1 MVAVFQNPITA
12 EDIKA
17 KARALGA
24 DLVGIA
30 DGQLMNDNPPDPKD
44 PRRPS
49 DITDYDADRVIV
61 LAKRLNSGTTRISR
75 WDERHKYYN
84 DEITI
89 SMLEEIALD
98 LVQVGQFLYRYA
110 PFRGSQQRQSRCGR
124 VSSWW

>member
-30 DGQLMNDNPPDPKD
+30 DGQVMNDNPPDPKD

-84 DEITI
+84 D
-89 SMLEEIALD
+89 
-98 LVQVGQFLYRYA
+98 
-110 PFRGSQQRQSRCGR
+110 GR
-124 VSSWW
+124 SCKVPARACWPSSDCSPTPRI